1 MIPTTAPSA
10 TVGMRVE
17 LTMGEL
23 GAVVVEVLFG
33 IVVPVVEE
41 DDDEVDVA
49 SARVWASSAAN
60 WSFSLCWSRAVTR
73 PVPHSWYATNPRIR
87 RPTTISVRP
96 APLSVRRTR
105 SRMRS

>member
-1 MIPTTAPSA
+1 MIPTTAPSC

-33 IVVPVVEE
+33 TVVPVVDE
-41 DDDEVDVA
+41 DEEVDVA
-49 SARVWASSAAN
+49 SARVRASSAAN
-60 WSFSLCWSRAVTR
+60 SFFSLCWSRAVTR
-73 PVPHSWYATNPRIR
+73 PVPHSWYTTNPRIR